1 MKTVHL
7 AFALPLLA
15 AAVVAQ
21 AQPVKAPPLPPGS
34 NMVRVEPGMNK
45 REKER
50 QVRAHQHKA
59 RHKRD
64 FTRDDSMPATAQGG
78 GVSPAAATGGN
89 APAANSGA
97 RPATTA
103 PGSNAPAANSGAKP
117 ATTAPSSNAQ
127 PAAATSRPAAAPAAN
142 AKPAAPGSNSNAN
155 TTGGKK

>member
-103 PGSNAPAANSGAKP
+103 
-117 ATTAPSSNAQ
+117 TSSNAQ